1 MKLPKISVNFVV
13 AQPLALITFWISL
26 CEHYLWIIYG
36 PSIWWCTSRHHME
49 YILTWWR
56 RFVNKWWPTCMIRH
70 LMNQGHFLKINLITL
85 SRFLINSVV
94 EVGTH
99 KIKEKHLW
107 SILKQREKIRGIS
120 FLISFFEWA
129 TSVKKGRDGLNLW
142 LWHQKGIWRHHFL
155 FIVFISIQ
163 LTCVASAGVHS

>member
-1 MKLPKISVNFVV
+1 MIDHVFDFEMKLSKISVNFVV

-120 FLISFFEWA
+120 FLISLFEWA
-129 TSVKKGRDGLNLW
+129 TSVKKGREL
-142 LWHQKGIWRHHFL
+142 
-155 FIVFISIQ
+155 S
-163 LTCVASAGVHS
+163 

>member
-1 MKLPKISVNFVV
+1 MQMVLDKNRILVCKKNCKCLLACSPFPLFLFRYYLELREWKLIDHVFDFEMKLPKISVKFVV

-70 LMNQGHFLKINLITL
+70 LMNQGHFLKINLNTL

-94 EVGTH
+94 EVGTD
-99 KIKEKHLW
+99 K
-107 SILKQREKIRGIS
+107 
-120 FLISFFEWA
+120 
-129 TSVKKGRDGLNLW
+129 
-142 LWHQKGIWRHHFL
+142 
-155 FIVFISIQ
+155 
-163 LTCVASAGVHS
+163 